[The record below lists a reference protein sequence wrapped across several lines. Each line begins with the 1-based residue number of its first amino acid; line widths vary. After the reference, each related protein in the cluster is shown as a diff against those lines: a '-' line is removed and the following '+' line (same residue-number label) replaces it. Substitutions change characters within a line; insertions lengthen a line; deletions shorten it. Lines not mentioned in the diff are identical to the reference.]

1 MNRILFSFVFLTL
14 SLHVFSQANYSV
26 TDPEKDY
33 KKAKEYFIKGDYA
46 LSYTIL
52 QSLLDKYPANTESSH
67 SYINED
73 VQYYYIVT
81 RLKLGQSWAEEEAK
95 VFIDAEVN
103 EPRQQMMS
111 YHLAHYYFV
120 NEDFARA
127 AVYYERAGYENLTN
141 DEIANAKFELG
152 YSYLR
157 MNQESKARPL
167 FNEVHQ
173 VSTSKYYKDANYYYG
188 YLSFKQRDYERALS
202 SFRLV
207 ENTPEYGRKV
217 PYYIAQIYYFQ
228 GHKEQ
233 ALTYGENALRAGNIE
248 SRKEM
253 NLLLGQI
260 YYERKEFGKALP
272 LLQNYVDNS
281 DKVSTEVMYE
291 LAYCYYDANRVE
303 QAIDAF
309 KQLSNEKDSLG
320 QNSMYL
326 LGDLYLRTNQKS
338 NARNAFQYSADNNSN
353 RFQQEVSRFNYA
365 KLSYELGYNDIA
377 LSSINQFL
385 SLYPQ
390 SPYANEAKEI
400 LINLLANS
408 NNFAEALRL
417 YESFDKP
424 TPTMQRIYTRIL
436 FGRAVELIN
445 NNQYA
450 EANSLLE
457 KVIKDPLPGK
467 VLPFAHFWQGEIAYR
482 QNRFNDAIQSL
493 NKYLQ
498 YQAIDGEVTPDNA
511 RYTLGYSYLQTDN
524 FPKAYENFNKIQP
537 KLTASSTAMQ
547 QDAYVRAADALYMQK
562 NYTTS
567 KTMYQNVIN
576 MGLPQ
581 SDYSLYQLALIA
593 GINNQPEKIKTF
605 NRLIEQYPNS
615 ELVPEAY
622 LQIANAYMAQE
633 RFRDAVPYLEKI
645 LTNKNAT
652 AFYPATYMKLGLAY
666 YNMNNNT
673 KALENYKALVEKY
686 PRSDE
691 ADEAMVNLR
700 AIYVELG
707 RPNEYIDFAKKS
719 GKNMSVTEAD
729 SLTFA
734 AAQHRLNEND
744 CSGAILALNNYL
756 EKYPDGSY
764 ALDAIFYRSECYYRN
779 SEFENAVRGYAQV
792 VAAGPSR
799 FAEQSA
805 LAAARIYYFET
816 VNYDSSKVYF
826 SKLLSLATSQEN
838 QLEALRG
845 LTRSY
850 YQTKDFS
857 QANVAAQELL
867 TRKGISTDDKS
878 IANLVLGKSLQAKA
892 QFADAIKAYKQ
903 TAATNKGAWGA
914 EARYEIANC
923 YFLQNNLTEAENAGM
938 DAIKASG
945 SDYWV
950 AKSYILLGDIY
961 LKQKDYFNAKATF
974 KSVADNASIEE
985 VKQEAARK
993 LERTIEEEKLSSKV
1007 ESSNP
1012 EEN

>member
-1 MNRILFSFVFLTL
+1 MNRFIFSVSLLLITL
-14 SLHVFSQANYSV
+14 NLSAQANYST

-33 KKAKEYFIKGDYA
+33 KKAKEYFMKGDYA
-46 LSYTIL
+46 LSYSLL
-52 QSLLDKYPANTESSH
+52 QSLLDKYPDNTESSH
-67 SYINED
+67 AYINQD
-73 VQYYYIVT
+73 IKYFYIVT
-81 RLKLGQSWAEEEAK
+81 RLKLGQSWAEGEARSY
-95 VFIDAEVN
+95 IESAVN

-111 YHLAHYYFV
+111 FHLAHYYFTQ
-120 NEDFARA
+120 EDFARA
-127 AVYYERAGYENLTN
+127 AVYYERAGYENLSN
-141 DEIANAKFELG
+141 DEIADAKFELA
-152 YSYLR
+152 YSYFK
-157 MNQESKARPL
+157 MNQDAKAKPL
-167 FNEVHQ
+167 FNEIHQ
-173 VSTSKYYKDANYYYG
+173 LSSNKYYKDANYYYG
-188 YLSFKQRDYERALS
+188 YICFKQKDYNQALA

-207 ENTPEYGRKV
+207 ENTPEYGQKV

-233 ALTYGENALRAGNIE
+233 ALSYGENALRSGNIE

-260 YYERKEFGKALP
+260 YYERKEFAKALP
-272 LLQNYVDNS
+272 LLQDYVNNT
-281 DKVSTEVMYE
+281 DKVSKEVMYE
-291 LAYCYYDANRVE
+291 LAYCYYDANRVDK
-303 QAIDAF
+303 AIESF
-309 KQLSNEKDSLG
+309 KQLSNEQDSLG

-377 LSSINQFL
+377 LSAINQFL
-385 SLYPQ
+385 NLYPQ
-390 SPYANEAKEI
+390 SAYSNEAKEI

-424 TPTMQRIYTRIL
+424 TPTMQRIHTRIL
-436 FGRAVELIN
+436 FGRAIEYIN
-445 NNQYA
+445 KGQYA
-450 EANSLLE
+450 EANNLLD

-467 VLPFAHFWQGEIAYR
+467 ALPFAYFWKGEIAYR
-482 QNRFNDAIQSL
+482 QNRFEDAIL
-493 NKYLQ
+493 NLNRYLQ
-498 YQAIDGEVTPDNA
+498 YQAVEGEATPHNA
-511 RYTLGYSYLQTDN
+511 RYSLGYSYLQTDN
-524 FPKAYENFNKIQP
+524 FPKAYENFNKVAPRI
-537 KLTASSTAMQ
+537 TATSSSMQ
-547 QDAYVRAADALYMQK
+547 QDAYVRSADALYMQK
-562 NYTTS
+562 NYGAA

-576 MGLPQ
+576 LGLPQ

-593 GINNQPEKIKTF
+593 GINNQPEKIRTF
-605 NRLIEQYPNS
+605 NKLVEQYPNS
-615 ELVPEAY
+615 ELVPESY
-622 LQIANAYMAQE
+622 LQIASGYMAQE
-633 RFRDAVPYLEKI
+633 KFRDAVPYLEKI
-645 LTNKNAT
+645 LANPNAT
-652 AFYPATYMKLGLAY
+652 AFYPTTYLKLGLAY
-666 YNMNNNT
+666 YNVNNNN
-673 KALENYKALVEKY
+673 KALENYQALVNKFPE
-686 PRSDE
+686 SDE
-691 ADEAMVNLR
+691 ANEALANMKS
-700 AIYVELG
+700 IYVELG
-707 RPNEYIDFAKKS
+707 RPNDYLEFARKT
-719 GKNMSVTEAD
+719 GKNLSVSEAD
-729 SLTFA
+729 SLTYA
-734 AAQHRLNEND
+734 AAQHKLNEND
-744 CSGAILALNNYL
+744 CNAAILALNDYL
-756 EKYPDGSY
+756 SKYPDGTYSLQ
-764 ALDAIFYRSECYYRN
+764 ATFYRSECYYRN
-779 SEFENAVRGYAQV
+779 SDWQNAIRGYVDV
-792 VAAGPSR
+792 VAKGASR

-805 LAAARIYYFET
+805 LAAARIYYFDA

-857 QANVAAQELL
+857 QANTAAQELL

-878 IANLVLGKSLQAKA
+878 IANLVLGKSLQSKG
-892 QFADAIKAYKQ
+892 QYADAIKAYKQ
-903 TAATNKGAWGA
+903 TANTNKGAWGA

-923 YFLQNNLTEAENAGM
+923 QFQQNNLTEAEKAGM

-985 VKQEAARK
+985 LKQEAAQK
-993 LERTIEEEKLSSKV
+993 LQKAIDEEKINSKV

-1012 EEN
+1012 